1 MRIIIGHNDDDNNVE
16 DMRKIDERF
25 LHLQELIDYKRNILL
40 KKQSRLHA
48 ISTENN
54 FLEDVKDDYS
64 KYYNYIIKQKQDQ
77 ITALSVLDKYIKD
90 LTESNNL
97 SKQNIEDAN
106 YEQKRILSEIDKIKN
121 NLDSIV
127 NNLPDTS
134 SRV

>member
-40 KKQSRLHA
+40 KKQSRLQA
-48 ISTENN
+48 ISNENN

-106 YEQKRILSEIDKIKN
+106 YEQKRILNEIDKIKN